1 MKALGFEKSLEFDVF
16 QTSEIWLGQ
25 WKKDFNV
32 SFKTISSK
40 YTFTSPLKVV
50 ASKCL

>member
-16 QTSEIWLGQ
+16 QASGRWLGQ

-32 SFKTISSK
+32 SFKTSSDK
-40 YTFTSPLKVV
+40 YTFTSSLKVV